1 MPLQINGRS
10 SETGL
15 QLQAVHDYATAD
27 AMRLIHPDPWR
38 ATIRH
43 HPKSER
49 LLQFMRLYDDRNCS
63 NYFDWKVGGDGDN
76 GEMLMYQ
83 MDAFFELM
91 DRLEGQDAPD
101 ACA

>member
-1 MPLQINGRS
+1 MNMLR
-10 SETGL
+10 
-15 QLQAVHDYATAD
+15 LQAESDYAAAA
-27 AMRLIHPDPWR
+27 AMQLVGYDRWSEEDG
-38 ATIRH
+38 H

-49 LLQFMRLYDDRNCS
+49 LMRFLQLHDERDFG
-63 NYFDWKVGGDGDN
+63 NYFGWRIGGDGDN
-76 GEMLMYQ
+76 GESLMYQ